1 MALRV
6 TEETMQ
12 VSESI
17 TEFGKVECYTGY
29 SHDEWLDLRHQD
41 VTASKIGALFGVHPY
56 STPLQ
61 LYSEKI
67 QLNPRKSEDSGI
79 LRRGRW
85 FEAAALKAVQEK
97 RPNWKIEEPGAYLR
111 DPEHRIGAT
120 PDAQFV
126 DENGELGVL
135 QVKTVA
141 RSKWAEDWGGDDDD
155 TAVPFWITLQAYV
168 EATLANTSKAAVA
181 ALLID
186 EWAPEV
192 KIIEFDCPRSTY
204 GRLVK
209 EVNRFWS
216 HVHDRAPPK
225 PDYLRDGDA
234 LAEMYT
240 GTDGVLDLSGDTA
253 FQKLLDE
260 REAIYARRD
269 QAIKDAKDVK
279 ARIIHTMDNADAV
292 ICGPRVVT
300 FREQTRK
307 SYVVNESTFR
317 VMRVGKRGGK

>member
-17 TEFGKVECYTGY
+17 TEFGKVECYTGFT
-29 SHDEWLDLRHQD
+29 HDEWLALRHED

-85 FEAAALKAVQEK
+85 FEAAALKAVREM
-97 RPNWKIEEPGAYLR
+97 RPDWKIEEPCAYLR
-111 DPEHRIGAT
+111 DPERRIGAT

-126 DENGELGVL
+126 DENGEIGVL

-186 EWAPEV
+186 EWNPEV

-204 GRLVK
+204 GRLAR
-209 EVNRFWS
+209 EVNRFWE
-216 HVHDRAPPK
+216 HVHGRTPPK
-225 PDYLRDGDA
+225 PDYLCDGDV
-234 LAEMYT
+234 LAGMYT
-240 GTDGVLDLSGDTA
+240 GAEGVLDLSGDAA

-260 REAIYARRD
+260 REAIHARRD
-269 QAIKDAKDVK
+269 QAVKDAKDVK